1 MRKVYKMRDE
11 DAVSPVIATIL
22 MVAITVVLAAVL
34 YVMVIGFGS
43 GGSSTPAGAWN
54 DVSAVDSTTAKLVF
68 GQFTVDVQPMD
79 LKFFV
84 TPAGGA
90 AVPMTFTAAPAS
102 DNTTMSAGLVLDAFY
117 FDYNFAGNLVN
128 SGDYITIYDLDPS
141 TTYTIE
147 VFHIDT
153 ESTVSMTGDSGTWT
167 QP

>member
-1 MRKVYKMRDE
+1 MKKIYKKKD

-43 GGSSTPAGAWN
+43 GGSSTPAGAWQ
-54 DVSAVDSTTAKLVF
+54 DVGAVDSVTAKLVF
-68 GQFTVDVQPMD
+68 GAFTEDVQPMD

-84 TPAGGA
+84 TPSGGA
-90 AVPMTFTAAPAS
+90 AVEYTFTSAPTAQ
-102 DNTTMSAGLVLDAFY
+102 TTTLSGGNCTF
-117 FDYNFAGNLVN
+117 FDYNYQGNLIN
-128 SGDYITIYDLDPS
+128 SGDYLTIGGLTS
-141 TTYTIE
+141 GVTYTVE

-153 ESTVSMTGDSGTWT
+153 EATVSMTGDSGTWS